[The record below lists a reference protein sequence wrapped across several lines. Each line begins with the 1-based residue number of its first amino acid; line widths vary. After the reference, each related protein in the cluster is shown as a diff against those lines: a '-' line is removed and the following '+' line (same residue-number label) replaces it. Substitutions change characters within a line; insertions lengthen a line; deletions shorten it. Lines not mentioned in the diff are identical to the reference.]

1 MVNRRSLG
9 WRAVPPLILLVA
21 LPALAEEPI
30 KAAASDVLDLCTAPL
45 PTDAGRK
52 AEKLGWQPA
61 SASTIDTLRPLLEPL
76 GGGTKIIQGW
86 EGGEALGFEMI
97 AYAYDAPASNG
108 SFTAMLKSF
117 LPEGH
122 ACLYVG
128 SADVAALT
136 DEITRRL
143 GTAPTKDPATAAIA
157 TVSRWETSAA
167 IVTLRDISLIQP
179 PYKVALTV
187 ITK

>member
-1 MVNRRSLG
+1 MVSRRSLG

-21 LPALAEEPI
+21 LPALAEEPV

-61 SASTIDTLRPLLEPL
+61 PANTIDTLRPLLEPL
-76 GGGTKIIQGW
+76 GGGTKIVQGW
-86 EGGEALGFEMI
+86 EGGDALGSEMI
-97 AYAYDAPASNG
+97 ACAYDAPASDG
-108 SFTAMLKSF
+108 SVTAMLKSF
-117 LPEGH
+117 LPRGH
-122 ACLYVG
+122 ACLYLA
-128 SADVAALT
+128 SADAAALT
-136 DEITRRL
+136 DAITRQL
-143 GTAPTKDPATAAIA
+143 GTAPTNDPATAAIA
-157 TVSRWETSAA
+157 TVSIWQTSSVIA
-167 IVTLRDISLIQP
+167 TLRDISRIQP